1 LYTSFAE
8 WKKRLES
15 IGFFDRTA
23 LDGKKQEKASLRISV
38 LSMQLYQQ
46 QRMS

>member
-23 LDGKKQEKASLRISV
+23 LDGKKQEKAKISKKISKKV
-38 LSMQLYQQ
+38 LHFFEF
-46 QRMS
+46 